1 MELVD
6 VYVPTV
12 LGRLRIRQAGAG
24 PAMLF
29 WPSLLMDS
37 ALWTAQAEYFAG
49 TRQVVLIDPP
59 GHGASQPLTREF
71 TFAECATCV
80 VQVLDHL
87 GLPRADFVGNSW
99 GGMIGGTFAARH
111 PDRIGAAVLMNCT
124 ASPAGLRQRLEY
136 ALLTRIARLMGGI
149 RAPLV
154 PSVIGAFLGPTS
166 RRTRPHTVAAI
177 RAALT
182 RANVNSVTWAVT
194 SVVPRRPDQRG
205 LLGLIR
211 TPVLVVAGVED
222 PTFPVAETRAMAD
235 AIPGARFVVL
245 DNAAHLAA
253 LEVPE
258 TVNTLI
264 DGFLRA
270 QD

>member
-1 MELVD
+1 MELQD
-6 VYVPTV
+6 VHVPTV
-12 LGRLRIRQAGAG
+12 LGRLRVRRAGAG
-24 PAMLF
+24 PPLLF

-49 TRQVVLIDPP
+49 TRQVLLVDPP
-59 GHGASQPLTREF
+59 GHGGSEPLGQEF
-71 TFAECATCV
+71 TFEECATCV
-80 VQVLDHL
+80 RQILDHL
-87 GLPRADFVGNSW
+87 GLDRADFVGNSW
-99 GGMIGGTFAARH
+99 GGMIGGTFAARY

-124 ASPAGLRQRLEY
+124 ASPAGRRQRIEY
-136 ALLTRIARLMGGI
+136 GLLTRVARLLGGV

-154 PSVIGAFLGPTS
+154 PSVLNAFLGPTS
-166 RRTRPHTVAAI
+166 LRSRPHAVAAI
-177 RAALT
+177 RAAL
-182 RANVNSVTWAVT
+182 RRINVHSVTWAVT

-205 LLGLIR
+205 LFGLIR
-211 TPVLVVAGVED
+211 TPVLVVAGVQD
-222 PTFPVAETRAMAD
+222 QTFPVAETRAMAD